1 MTYTLS
7 PVYTAD
13 TTEAGLVLH
22 IPKNT
27 DPSCGAIEFTS
38 FPESMSNKLKENST
52 KIMPYLKITPP
63 FIYRVFTCRVQVVIK
78 LQMIKLHVLFQV
90 KLL

>member
-1 MTYTLS
+1 MIHLEPRVSALTIMTYTLS

-38 FPESMSNKLKENST
+38 FPESMSNKLK
-52 KIMPYLKITPP
+52 KIQQKLCHILKSLH
-63 FIYRVFTCRVQVVIK
+63 FLFTGYS
-78 LQMIKLHVLFQV
+78 HVGC
-90 KLL
+90 KLLLNFK